1 MITEAKMHDVFGGFS
16 LDMARYEFRR
26 GGDVAPLRSQVSMSS
41 PIW

>member
-1 MITEAKMHDVFGGFS
+1 MHDVFGGFS